1 MTFYVEKEIET
12 DFPFSVEEILE
23 KVVCEVLDSEGCPYE
38 AEVNLLITDA
48 EGIRVYNREY
58 REIDR
63 ETDVLSFPAVD
74 YEKPSDFS
82 LMEEDLSCYINPDTQ
97 ELMLGDIILNVD
109 RVKSQAEEYGH
120 SLLREFSFLVT
131 HSMFH
136 LLGYDHMTKE
146 EEKIMFAKQEEIL
159 KRLSISR

>member
-1 MTFYVEKEIET
+1 M
-12 DFPFSVEEILE
+12 
-23 KVVCEVLDSEGCPYE
+23 LDSEGCPYE

-97 ELMLGDIILNVD
+97 KLMLGDIILNVD